1 MKVNKASKTAQYMAL
16 FRALETSRKATDRLF
31 TDPYSISF
39 LDGGLKLLVKV
50 SKISFSRKLVSTD
63 WYQPYA

>member
-1 MKVNKASKTAQYMAL
+1 MAL
-16 FRALETSRKATDRLF
+16 FRALETSRKATDRLS

-50 SKISFSRKLVSTD
+50 SKISFFRKLVSTD